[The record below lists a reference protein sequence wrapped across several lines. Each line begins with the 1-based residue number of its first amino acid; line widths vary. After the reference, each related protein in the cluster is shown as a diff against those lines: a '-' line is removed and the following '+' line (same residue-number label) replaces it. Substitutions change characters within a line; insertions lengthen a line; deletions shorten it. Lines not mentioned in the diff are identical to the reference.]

1 MSNVVKT
8 ENSAEKKIDDY
19 NNETFFLASM
29 CSTVVSIF
37 IFGFSEMSEAKIIFI
52 LILLL
57 GPILCHFLS
66 LSIHTMKKRLCNKK
80 VTYTSAILTPFVF
93 LFFSYMMSG
102 YSDKPIKQLYGIE
115 VGKTLTEQ
123 LQKLKDK
130 DCYAINKNAG
140 DFEWRYS
147 TVFFELDLFPEVE
160 ASNFYSFQDDDKPET
175 ELVITTN
182 NNDVVTSVLVSIT
195 PIAELPASEVKERL
209 KETLM
214 KKYGDHTPLHKSHTL
229 SDGQRHI
236 IVRRNI
242 SKTFAYL
249 YDHKFIPVPEA
260 EGHNKQS
267 MERESVKTALKILD
281 IVQ

>member
-1 MSNVVKT
+1 MNNVVKP
-8 ENSAEKKIDDY
+8 EDSAKTKMDEY
-19 NNETFFLASM
+19 HGETFFLASI
-29 CSTVVSIF
+29 CSIVVSML
-37 IFGFSEMSEAKIIFI
+37 IFGFSEMSGAKITFI

-66 LSIHTMKKRLCNKK
+66 LSIHTKMKRLCNKK

-130 DCYAINKNAG
+130 DYYTINKNAG

-160 ASNFYSFQDDDKPET
+160 ATNFYLLQDDNKPET

-182 NNDVVTSVLVSIT
+182 SNDVVTSVLVSIT
-195 PIAELPASEVKERL
+195 PIADLHASEIKERL

-214 KKYGDHTPLHKSHTL
+214 KKYGDHTPLHKVHTL

-236 IVRRNI
+236 IVRRNL

-249 YDHKFIPVPEA
+249 YDDKFIPVPES
-260 EGHNKQS
+260 EEHNKQS
-267 MERESVKTALKILD
+267 IEREIIKTDLKILD